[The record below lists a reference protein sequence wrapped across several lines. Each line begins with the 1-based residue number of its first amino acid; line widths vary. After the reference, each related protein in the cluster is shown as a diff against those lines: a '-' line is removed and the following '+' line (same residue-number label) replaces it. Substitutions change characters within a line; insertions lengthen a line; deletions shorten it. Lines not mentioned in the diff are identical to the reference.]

1 MLFNFHNPNGACNH
15 PYNLRQKFVPLF
27 QSICTCLFH
36 PYLFT
41 KSPLQSPLTVPS
53 NLSNFS
59 PSRFFT
65 YNHSNNLHQKHFPHL
80 SKAFIQFKLCQRTR
94 ELGSLVKN
102 DLILISPFFLKVW
115 TMITGLTITDF
126 LSLRLRKLVY
136 CRQQSLMEMLGIGV
150 TNYSIHPL
158 LYPQSIVM
166 TAFPYPSYI
175 TRTPIPLETTCLT

>member
-1 MLFNFHNPNGACNH
+1 MQP
-15 PYNLRQKFVPLF
+15 
-27 QSICTCLFH
+27 
-36 PYLFT
+36 
-41 KSPLQSPLTVPS
+41 PLQSPPKICSFILVNLHLPIPPLLVHKIILTIPTNS
-53 NLSNFS
+53 PFKPRQFFTFS
-59 PSRFFT
+59 FFT

-80 SKAFIQFKLCQRTR
+80 SKAFIPFKLCQRTR
-94 ELGSLVKN
+94 KLGSLVKN

-136 CRQQSLMEMLGIGV
+136 CRQQSLIQMLAIGV

-166 TAFPYPSYI
+166 TVFPYPTYI
-175 TRTPIPLETTCLT
+175 IRTPIPWKQLA